1 MMPSVCRSVV
11 AWCRHEPCSVERSAL
26 VLPEGSSTPSSFS
39 LMQTQDDP
47 KGFRHLAVETR
58 ELLLRVIGNAVAQVG
73 RGGLEGVSQQGLPQC
88 PG

>member
-1 MMPSVCRSVV
+1 
-11 AWCRHEPCSVERSAL
+11 
-26 VLPEGSSTPSSFS
+26 
-39 LMQTQDDP
+39 MQTRDDP
-47 KGFRHLAVETR
+47 KGFRHLVVETR